1 MTYSRKSIIFRLLKH
16 ASTRTKTM
24 NTIKNI
30 LAGKESNTVTQFFC
44 GEYFTNTIAAHPR
57 FEELKNLFWAME
69 TKQYNRSSKT
79 RKARVNLN
87 LTSYTSEFFNNPNLE
102 SNSKIL
108 ALQKEILG
116 DWAKDM
122 IELGFG
128 VSIEWHKVFKSAYE
142 SGSIVKTNKDFAKI
156 TNLQDVPRY

>member
-1 MTYSRKSIIFRLLKH
+1 
-16 ASTRTKTM
+16 M

-79 RKARVNLN
+79 RKVRVNLN